1 MPYSTIV
8 AGTTV
13 SAAVANTN
21 WRDQVVSQFATSAAR
36 DSAITAPV
44 EGMVAY
50 LADADTLVS
59 YDGST
64 WVQFAQLGAWS
75 TYTPALTAASSN
87 PTLGS
92 GSSATGSY
100 VRIGRTIIGRCRL
113 AFGTSGTAA
122 GSGAYRVSLPVTPV
136 TPAAVSAIVGS
147 GSVRDAS
154 SGNSYVISC
163 VNGSGDTFITMN
175 ADTTQSVSDSAP
187 FAWSTQDAI
196 GIEFTYEATS

>member
-21 WRDQVVSQFATSAAR
+21 WRDQVVSQFATAAAR

-50 LADADTLVS
+50 LEDTDTLTT
-59 YDGST
+59 YTGSA
-64 WVQFAQLGAWS
+64 WVTTAQLGAWG
-75 TYTPALTAASSN
+75 TYTPTLTASSSD

-92 GSSATGSY
+92 GSSATGHY
-100 VRIGRTIIGRCRL
+100 TRIGRTIIGRLRV

-122 GSGAYRVSLPVTPV
+122 GSGTYRLSLPVTPA
-136 TPAAVSAIVGS
+136 TPTVSQIVGS
-147 GSVRDAS
+147 GSVRDSS
-154 SGNSYVISC
+154 SGNSVLVSAI
-163 VNGSGDTFITMN
+163 NGSGDTFITMN
-175 ADTTQSVSDSAP
+175 AEGAVAVGSAAP
-187 FAWSTQDAI
+187 FAWSTQDSI
-196 GIEFTYEATS
+196 GIEFTYEAAT